1 MSLFVDVYCYPNG
14 SSVSVDPGGRLHVG
28 NKYIWV
34 SFHPYCGPSF
44 YHGDNVFE
52 PANKAEEAELWEEFG
67 RWHKKFSDHEQKL
80 TAKGKTI
87 YRAIKAK

>member
-1 MSLFVDVYCYPNG
+1 MSLFIDVYCYPNG

-44 YHGDNVFE
+44 YHGDMSSNLRT
-52 PANKAEEAELWEEFG
+52 KL
-67 RWHKKFSDHEQKL
+67 KKTNS
-80 TAKGKTI
+80 GKSSAGGI
-87 YRAIKAK
+87 RSSAIMNRS